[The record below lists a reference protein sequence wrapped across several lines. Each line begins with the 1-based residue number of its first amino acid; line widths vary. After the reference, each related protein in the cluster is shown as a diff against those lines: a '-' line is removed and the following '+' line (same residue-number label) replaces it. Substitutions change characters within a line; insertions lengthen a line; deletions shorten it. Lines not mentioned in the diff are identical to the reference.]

1 MSKLLAIVGPTASGK
16 TEVSLEV
23 ARKLKL
29 REVNAE
35 IINADSMQLYKGMDI
50 ATAKLT
56 PQQRADVP
64 HHLFD
69 VYEPEQEVSVV
80 GYQAIAREVITEV
93 LHRGNQPILVGG
105 SMLYLASVMDI
116 LDFAPTDP
124 AVRSKLEQELST
136 VGSTV
141 LWQRL
146 ADLDARTAA
155 NINPE
160 NNRRIVRA
168 LEIIALQ
175 GLNYGAQLSKQRQPW
190 MPLQIFGIHR
200 ERDQLKHRIEQRTTE
215 MWRSGLLEEAARL
228 RGRLGVTAK
237 VAIGYQQAFDYL
249 DGLIDQQQAE
259 AEIVRLSNRYVK
271 KQMTWFRADTRIQWL
286 SGENIAEQIV
296 ESL

>member
-168 LEIIALQ
+168 LEIIELQ

>member
-29 REVNAE
+29 REVNVE

-124 AVRSKLEQELST
+124 DVRSKLEQELST

-168 LEIIALQ
+168 LEIIELQ

-200 ERDQLKHRIEQRTTE
+200 ERDQLKHRIEQRATE

>member
-16 TEVSLEV
+16 TKVSLEV
-23 ARKLKL
+23 ARKLGL
-29 REVNAE
+29 SDVNVE

-56 PQQRADVP
+56 PQQRAEVP

-80 GYQAIAREVITEV
+80 GYQALAREVIAEV
-93 LHRGNQPILVGG
+93 IQRGNQPILVGG

-124 AVRSKLEQELST
+124 AVRSKLEQELTT
-136 VGSTV
+136 VGATV

-146 ADLDARTAA
+146 ANLDPKTAA

-168 LEIIALQ
+168 LEIIELQ

-190 MPLQIFGIHR
+190 MPSQIFGIHR
-200 ERDQLKHRIEQRTTE
+200 ERDELKSRIQQRTTE
-215 MWRSGLLEEAARL
+215 MWRAGLLEEAMKL
-228 RGRLGVTAK
+228 RGRLGATAK

-249 DGLIDQQQAE
+249 DGLIDQRQAE
-259 AEIVRLSNRYVK
+259 AEIARLSNRYVK

>member
-29 REVNAE
+29 REVNVE

-168 LEIIALQ
+168 LEIIELQ

>member
-56 PQQRADVP
+56 PRQRADVP

-168 LEIIALQ
+168 LEIIELQ

>member
-1 MSKLLAIVGPTASGK
+1 MSNLLAIVGPTASGK

-168 LEIIALQ
+168 LEIIELQ